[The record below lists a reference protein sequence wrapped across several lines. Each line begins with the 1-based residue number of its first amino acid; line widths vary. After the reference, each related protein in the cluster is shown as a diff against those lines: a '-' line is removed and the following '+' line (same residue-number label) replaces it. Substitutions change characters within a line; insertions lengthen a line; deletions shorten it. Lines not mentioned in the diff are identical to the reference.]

1 MFLSS
6 SFPAW
11 GRSTVFRLGTTPP
24 ETYPVE
30 YTPNGAICRLE
41 FGRKLVG
48 ELRPHGPEL
57 EGSWRFGLHQLL
69 DVPDGPAATVRHE
82 LRLFVFKPVGARVT
96 VQLKAAGAVQM
107 LLMRKETGSEGEEH
121 LRLSAPLK
129 LVHGGQGV
137 WIEVQAR
144 READISQVL
153 VTVDALT
160 LTLEPAG

>member
-1 MFLSS
+1 MGPPTL
-6 SFPAW
+6 
-11 GRSTVFRLGTTPP
+11 FRLGTDQTF
-24 ETYPVE
+24 PVPF
-30 YTPNGAICRLE
+30 TSDGAICRLE
-41 FGRKLVG
+41 FGRELVC
-48 ELRPHGPEL
+48 ELCPHGPEL

-82 LRLFVFKPVGARVT
+82 LRLFVFKPAGARVT
-96 VQLKAAGAVQM
+96 VQLRAGTVQM
-107 LLMRKETGSEGEEH
+107 LLLREETVSEGEEQF
-121 LRLSAPLK
+121 RLSAPLK

-144 READISQVL
+144 READTGQVL